1 MLFLFSFFLA
11 FFFHRTQAILIRNV
25 TIDDT
30 TGDSL
35 TGAPVTYTPADA
47 WTSSKT
53 CAECPDVKKLFS
65 GTSHTST
72 FSVNDTKNPNV
83 PLTASVSFNGS
94 AIYVYCALSHTASSP
109 GNPGGDSD
117 MTFYVDGVQVGVF
130 VQPATGS
137 AGFDYS
143 VPVYVNSALPPGPHT
158 FTLQNGHENGAPS
171 LLVLDEIIYT

>member
-11 FFFHRTQAILIRNV
+11 LFFHRTQAILLNV

-35 TGAPVTYTPADA
+35 TGAHVTYSPTNA
-47 WTSSKT
+47 WNSSRT
-53 CAECPDVKKLFS
+53 CIECPDPKKLFS
-65 GTSHTST
+65 GTSHTSA

-83 PLTASVSFNGS
+83 PSTATVSFSGS
-94 AIYVYCALSHTASSP
+94 AIYVFCAVSHSASSP
-109 GNPGGDSD
+109 GNLGGDSD

-130 VQPATGS
+130 VQPAVGS

-143 VPVYVNSALPPGPHT
+143 VPVFVNSALPPGPHT
-158 FTLQNGHENGAPS
+158 FTLQNGHENGPSS
-171 LLVLDEIIYT
+171 LLVLDQIIYT